1 MKIKKWKKILAL
13 LLIVCMTAIPKVAY
27 AEESID
33 ATYAYT
39 WSNPDILKNKV
50 LACGDDQVT
59 ITDIKFEK
67 YETPKIH
74 ISKYITDPKAANK
87 KDPNTISIG

>member
-74 ISKYITDPKAANK
+74 ISKYITDPKAGK
-87 KDPNTISIG
+87 QKRP